1 MPITP
6 TNPFKGRQTRAD
18 ILGTLWEEFDILDVE
33 ETIGDAVYVGHFT
46 AVSESQPAAR
56 DTRDLPLEALSARIS
71 SSWAWN
77 QPPFAIQNSE

>member
-33 ETIGDAVYVGHFT
+33 ETISDA
-46 AVSESQPAAR
+46 QPAAR
-56 DTRDLPLEALSARIS
+56 DTRDLRLVLG
-71 SSWAWN
+71 
-77 QPPFAIQNSE
+77 

>member
-33 ETIGDAVYVGHFT
+33 ETISDTVYRWAFYSGFGITTSRSRH
-46 AVSESQPAAR
+46 QPLV
-56 DTRDLPLEALSARIS
+56 TPEIYV
-71 SSWAWN
+71 
-77 QPPFAIQNSE
+77 

>member
-33 ETIGDAVYVGHFT
+33 ETISDAAQGACPIGFLFYRNRGKT
-46 AVSESQPAAR
+46 ATGAGRAQ
-56 DTRDLPLEALSARIS
+56 EAIEKNLAGLAFIDH
-71 SSWAWN
+71 N
-77 QPPFAIQNSE
+77 

>member
-33 ETIGDAVYVGHFT
+33 ETISDAVYRWAFYSGFGIT
-46 AVSESQPAAR
+46 ASRS
-56 DTRDLPLEALSARIS
+56 
-71 SSWAWN
+71 
-77 QPPFAIQNSE
+77 